1 MRKVD
6 THMGKKEKKAT
17 VDKAPK
23 KAIVTDEAPAAIG
36 PYSQAV
42 STGKF
47 LFVSGMLGIDPST
60 GELQPDMESQ
70 AKQAL
75 DNLAAALKAADM
87 TEANVV
93 KTTIFL
99 TDMAAFGTVNEIYA
113 QRFSAPYPARSCVQV
128 SALPKG
134 GLFEIEAIAKK

>member
-1 MRKVD
+1 MS
-6 THMGKKEKKAT
+6 EKKDT
-17 VDKAPK
+17 SK

-42 STGKF
+42 SAGKL
-47 LFVSGMLGIDPST
+47 LFISGMLGIDPAT
-60 GELQPDMESQ
+60 GELQPDLVSQ
-70 AKQAL
+70 AEQAL
-75 DNLAAALKAADM
+75 KNLSATLKAAGM

-99 TDMAAFGTVNEIYA
+99 TDMGAFGAVNELYA
-113 QRFSAPYPARSCVQV
+113 AQFTAPYPARSCVQV

-134 GLFEIEAIAKK
+134 GLFEIEAIARR